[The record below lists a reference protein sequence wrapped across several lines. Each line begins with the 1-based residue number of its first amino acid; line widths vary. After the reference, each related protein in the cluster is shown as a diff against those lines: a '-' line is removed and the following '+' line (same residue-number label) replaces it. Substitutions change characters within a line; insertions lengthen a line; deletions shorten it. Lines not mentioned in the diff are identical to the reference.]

1 MVSACSD
8 VSDHLIMLTRGN
20 CALALSKHLS
30 SFIESLCFRNQS
42 DVLHIIQ
49 DLLKDVNC
57 ILKGII
63 VAVVNINFII
73 FLDEISSQSQ
83 VL

>member
-20 CALALSKHLS
+20 SASALSKHLS

-42 DVLHIIQ
+42 DVLHIIE
-49 DLLKDVNC
+49 DLLKDVNY

-63 VAVVNINFII
+63 VAVVNVNFI
-73 FLDEISSQSQ
+73 EYISFFR
-83 VL
+83 